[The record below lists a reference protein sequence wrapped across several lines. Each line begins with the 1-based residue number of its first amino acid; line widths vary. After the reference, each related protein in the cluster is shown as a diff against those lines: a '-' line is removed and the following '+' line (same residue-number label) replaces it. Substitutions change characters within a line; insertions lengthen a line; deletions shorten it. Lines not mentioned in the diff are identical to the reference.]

1 VVFVKYIYERIDAML
16 ASKKGEIMGIVID
29 NCIEMECG
37 RFLCWEE
44 KGCYVVDLR
53 KQKATA
59 GNVPPK
65 EWIKLANM
73 LGRKIQGERESILA
87 QDEINVLMGKG

>member
-1 VVFVKYIYERIDAML
+1 ML
-16 ASKKGEIMGIVID
+16 ASKKGKIMGIVID

-53 KQKATA
+53 KKKATA

-73 LGRKIQGERESILA
+73 LGEKGKNIERLHNVVKIVKECVKDKE
-87 QDEINVLMGKG
+87 